1 MKERDIL
8 LISLLLG
15 AVVLIAFLLRKS
27 SVATV
32 KESTI
37 LDLGGAAGPPPA
49 DTSPQPDPS
58 QPIVLY
64 DTETGEGGAAVQ
76 QRIKTIWQNAA
87 ARNDLVNSSGLLNR
101 VYQGLQYP
109 AGIKNAMAGVFGSS
123 SAIPIIPDSLDTS
136 YSQRLQEWK
145 DVTDFEAI
153 TSTSGIDQAFST
165 WKNAFNLVSQGLDFW
180 PPTISVLIEAKEFG
194 DINRGD
200 RNRSERYQAFT
211 NDMRKVGENLALAN
225 SKMGEIVRDR
235 AIADLRAAGWNFIGY
250 DAVGQGTGP
259 G

>member
-15 AVVLIAFLLRKS
+15 AVVLIAFLLRKRTAS
-27 SVATV
+27 AS
-32 KESTI
+32 EETI
-37 LDLGGAAGPPPA
+37 FELGGAAGPPPA
-49 DTSPQPDPS
+49 DVSPQPDPS

-87 ARNDLVNSSGLLNR
+87 ARNELINSSGLLNR

-123 SAIPIIPDSLDTS
+123 SAIPIIPDSLDPA

-153 TSTSGIDQAFST
+153 TSTSGIDQAFSA
-165 WKNAFNLVSQGLDFW
+165 WKNALNLVSQGLDFW
-180 PPTISVLIEAKEFG
+180 PPNISILIEAKEFG
-194 DINRGD
+194 EINRGD

-225 SKMGEIVRDR
+225 SKMDEIVRDR